1 MLRRLGPWALAA
13 SGWTLAGVFFAS
25 QTFITYSYSRRAL
38 TWKQAF
44 AQSLTEWYLWALLA
58 VAILWLA
65 RRLPIERGK
74 LWISVPVHAVLSVI
88 FSVVHLA
95 IYSNLAPA
103 ILPFQ
108 SGAKDLYQA
117 FFPTKFHPGVLTYWA
132 VVGFSH
138 AESYYRRYRD
148 REVRASQLEAR
159 LAQAQLQMLKMQLH
173 PHFLFNTLHAISA
186 LVHKDAEA
194 ADRMIARLSDL
205 LRLTLESAAV
215 QEIPLRQ
222 ELEFLSPYLEIEQTR
237 FADRLTVVQR
247 IDPATL
253 DALVPS
259 LFLQPLVENA
269 IRHGIAATPGA
280 GRVEI
285 QTRRDGARL
294 ELVVRDNGPGLPQD
308 FKEGVGLANTRERLG
323 QLYGADLD
331 YDLRNEGGLAV
342 TIRIPFR
349 NSPS

>member
-1 MLRRLGPWALAA
+1 MLRRLGPWALAVA
-13 SGWTLAGVFFAS
+13 GWTLAGVFFAS
-25 QTFITYSYSRRAL
+25 QTFITYAYSRRPL
-38 TWKQAF
+38 SWKQAF
-44 AQSLTEWYLWALLA
+44 AQSLTEWYLWAVLA
-58 VAILWLA
+58 LAILWLA
-65 RRLPIERGK
+65 RRLPIERSK
-74 LWISVPVHAVLSVI
+74 WKHSLPAHVVLSVV
-88 FSVVHLA
+88 FSVLHLT
-95 IYSNLAPA
+95 IYSTLAA
-103 ILPFQ
+103 VILPFQ
-108 SGAKDLYQA
+108 SGAKELYQA
-117 FFPTKFHPGVLTYWA
+117 FFPTKFHTGVLTYLV

-138 AESYYRRYRD
+138 AQSYYRRYRD
-148 REVRASQLEAR
+148 RELRASQLEAR

-186 LVHKDAEA
+186 LVHKDPEA

-205 LRLTLESAAV
+205 LRLTLDSASV

-222 ELEFLSPYLEIEQTR
+222 ELEYLSPYLEIEQTR
-237 FADRLTVVQR
+237 FQDRLTVVQR

-253 DALVPS
+253 DGLVPS

-285 QTRRDGARL
+285 LARRDGARL

-323 QLYGADLD
+323 QLYGAELE
-331 YDLRNEGGLAV
+331 YDLRNEGGLTV

-349 NSPS
+349 KSPV